1 MWQIWGWTRKDRRR
15 VRKSEGSEQKR
26 PRLTFVLNVSQHQD
40 ILWLSDTKP
49 GDITETW
56 EHLYLQYVCGVKL
69 GVRLWDFFLLFGV
82 KTVWFCCSDF
92 LCVKIRCFKET
103 CRRFL
108 GFLWRQNWM
117 FLRPVDFFF
126 AYCAVENQ
134 GLCEETWRH
143 FQESSL
149 VFLRRPTDISSC
161 FSGVK
166 SRCVLRRS
174 EDISCFLGCFL
185 GHLQRSPAVSMA

>member
-1 MWQIWGWTRKDRRR
+1 MISRRPENTYIYSIS
-15 VRKSEGSEQKR
+15 VVSNWI
-26 PRLTFVLNVSQHQD
+26 FVYEISFC
-40 ILWLSDTKP
+40 
-49 GDITETW
+49 
-56 EHLYLQYVCGVKL
+56 YLV
-69 GVRLWDFFLLFGV
+69 
-82 KTVWFCCSDF
+82 FCCSNF

-108 GFLWRQNWM
+108 GFSWRQNWM
-117 FLRPVDFFF
+117 FLRRPVDFFF

-161 FSGVK
+161 FSGVE

>member
-1 MWQIWGWTRKDRRR
+1 
-15 VRKSEGSEQKR
+15 
-26 PRLTFVLNVSQHQD
+26 
-40 ILWLSDTKP
+40 
-49 GDITETW
+49 
-56 EHLYLQYVCGVKL
+56 
-69 GVRLWDFFLLFGV
+69 
-82 KTVWFCCSDF
+82 
-92 LCVKIRCFKET
+92 
-103 CRRFL
+103 
-108 GFLWRQNWM
+108 M

-161 FSGVK
+161 FSGVE

-174 EDISCFLGCFL
+174 EDISCFLGCFFRTPAEISSCFY
-185 GHLQRSPAVSMA
+185 GIKQDVFKETWRHLFCSFHSFCRIVSDCFKQLLSSFSVFEGCWLSLELHLLIWTRDVKLILIL